1 MSLTIITDP
10 SKLLEVVNQQKA
22 AGRQVGLVPT
32 MGALHA
38 GHLSLVQQSTL
49 ETDFTVVTIFV
60 NPTQFAPTE
69 DLDQYPRDLQRDVDL
84 LNDYSVDVV
93 FAPSVESM
101 YPEGASTSIVPP
113 EVARPLE
120 GELRPGHF
128 DGVATVVLKLFN
140 LVPANVAFF
149 GQKDFQQTRV
159 IADMIRDL
167 NIPIEMKVCPIVREA
182 DGLALSSRNAY
193 LTPEQRQQATALS
206 QSLFHIKTLV
216 AEGQTDASELLQ
228 AAHQILADA
237 AIGQIDYV
245 ALVDP
250 QTLTPVTQVTDNTIA
265 LAAAYVGS
273 TRLIDNLFLN

>member
-1 MSLTIITDP
+1 
-10 SKLLEVVNQQKA
+10 
-22 AGRQVGLVPT
+22 
-32 MGALHA
+32 
-38 GHLSLVQQSTL
+38 
-49 ETDFTVVTIFV
+49 
-60 NPTQFAPTE
+60 
-69 DLDQYPRDLQRDVDL
+69 
-84 LNDYSVDVV
+84 
-93 FAPSVESM
+93 M
-101 YPEGASTSIVPP
+101 YPAGASTSIVPP

-128 DGVATVVLKLFN
+128 EGVATIVLKLFN
-140 LVPANVAFF
+140 LVPADVAFF

-167 NIPIEMKVCPIVREA
+167 NIPIDMKVCPIVREA

-193 LTPEQRQQATALS
+193 LTPEQRQQATAIS

-228 AAHQILADA
+228 AALQILADA

-250 QTLTPVTQVTDNTIA
+250 QTLTPVTQVSDNTIA

>member
-1 MSLTIITDP
+1 MPLAIITDP

-32 MGALHA
+32 MGALHT

-49 ETDFTVVTIFV
+49 GTDFTVVTIFV

-69 DLDQYPRDLQRDVDL
+69 DLDQYPRDLQGDVEL
-84 LNDYSVDVV
+84 LNGYGVDVV
-93 FAPSVESM
+93 FAPSVNSM
-101 YPEGASTSIVPP
+101 YPAGASASIVPP

-128 DGVATVVLKLFN
+128 EGVATIVLKLFN
-140 LVPANVAFF
+140 LVPADVAFF

-167 NIPIEMKVCPIVREA
+167 NIPIDKKVCPIIREP

-193 LTPEQRQQATALS
+193 LTPEQRQQATAIS

-228 AAHQILADA
+228 AALQILADA

-250 QTLTPVTQVTDNTIA
+250 QTLTPVTQVSDNTIA

>member
-1 MSLTIITDP
+1 MSLAIITDP

-49 ETDFTVVTIFV
+49 GTDFTVVTIFV

-69 DLDQYPRDLQRDVDL
+69 DLDQYPRDLQRDVEL
-84 LNDYSVDVV
+84 LSGYGVDVV
-93 FAPSVESM
+93 FAPSVNSM
-101 YPEGASTSIVPP
+101 YPAGASTSIVPP

-128 DGVATVVLKLFN
+128 EGVATIVLKLFN
-140 LVPANVAFF
+140 LIPADVAFF

-159 IADMIRDL
+159 IADMICDL
-167 NIPIEMKVCPIVREA
+167 NIPIDMKVC
-182 DGLALSSRNAY
+182 
-193 LTPEQRQQATALS
+193 
-206 QSLFHIKTLV
+206 HIKTLV

-228 AAHQILADA
+228 AALQILADA

-250 QTLTPVTQVTDNTIA
+250 QTLRPVTQVSDNTIA